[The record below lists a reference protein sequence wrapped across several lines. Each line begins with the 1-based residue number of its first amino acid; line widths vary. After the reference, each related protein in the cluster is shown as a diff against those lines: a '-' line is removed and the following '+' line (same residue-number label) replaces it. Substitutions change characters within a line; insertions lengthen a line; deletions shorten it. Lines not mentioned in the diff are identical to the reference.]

1 MIIFFFSIIFSL
13 IFLIIERTFGIGIDY
28 HPDSSIY
35 LEALDMG
42 TIKDVFDNPVNFL
55 GSLFYVIIN
64 SFDKNTSVFLAFN
77 ITIFAITNLMMFL
90 IVKNILYK
98 NGFFYFIFSLILIF
112 DPYRAHLSI
121 HILKDTL
128 IIFSLISTL
137 YFLNIFFNI
146 FSIFFIILG
155 SLLRSQFYAYLIV
168 ILPFLNRKSF
178 YSIGIFFFL
187 LICFQFSAISEFFLN
202 TSNIDT
208 KGQVS
213 LAFRDFDT
221 IPNFVEFQYPY
232 GGILR
237 AFIWPFIRFFNF
249 AAIFHPIYALF
260 MLQSLALILLLFY
273 NRYFLNYKFLIFYII
288 LAVTALSAPGYNTFL
303 RYSQPIMTVLYIWVI
318 SIRNIDLKSGG
329 KKN

>member
-1 MIIFFFSIIFSL
+1 
-13 IFLIIERTFGIGIDY
+13 
-28 HPDSSIY
+28 
-35 LEALDMG
+35 MG

-168 ILPFLNRKSF
+168 IFT
-178 YSIGIFFFL
+178 FF
-187 LICFQFSAISEFFLN
+187 
-202 TSNIDT
+202 
-208 KGQVS
+208 K
-213 LAFRDFDT
+213 
-221 IPNFVEFQYPY
+221 
-232 GGILR
+232 
-237 AFIWPFIRFFNF
+237 
-249 AAIFHPIYALF
+249 
-260 MLQSLALILLLFY
+260 
-273 NRYFLNYKFLIFYII
+273 
-288 LAVTALSAPGYNTFL
+288 
-303 RYSQPIMTVLYIWVI
+303 
-318 SIRNIDLKSGG
+318 
-329 KKN
+329 

>member
-1 MIIFFFSIIFSL
+1 L
-13 IFLIIERTFGIGIDY
+13 
-28 HPDSSIY
+28 
-35 LEALDMG
+35 
-42 TIKDVFDNPVNFL
+42 
-55 GSLFYVIIN
+55 LF
-64 SFDKNTSVFLAFN
+64 
-77 ITIFAITNLMMFL
+77 
-90 IVKNILYK
+90 
-98 NGFFYFIFSLILIF
+98 
-112 DPYRAHLSI
+112 
-121 HILKDTL
+121 
-128 IIFSLISTL
+128 
-137 YFLNIFFNI
+137 
-146 FSIFFIILG
+146 
-155 SLLRSQFYAYLIV
+155 
-168 ILPFLNRKSF
+168 LPFLNRKSF